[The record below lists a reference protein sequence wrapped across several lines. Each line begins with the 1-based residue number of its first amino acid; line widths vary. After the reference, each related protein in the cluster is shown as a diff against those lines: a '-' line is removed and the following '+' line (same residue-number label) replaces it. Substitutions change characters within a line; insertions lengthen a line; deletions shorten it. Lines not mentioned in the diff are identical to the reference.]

1 MATFKLGKVLLGF
14 GRCFF
19 PHFQNIHLMSR
30 WQIGRGE
37 IRFWSSNWSGE
48 IIDPISTSTLTV
60 REAKNN
66 MGLER
71 TGLSE
76 TQIQALENIVCI
88 GCIRRGL
95 SYIHTNIYCL
105 VSKCCCCT
113 IPKRET
119 LHRLFIQSDLA
130 KEIWGLFME

>member
-1 MATFKLGKVLLGF
+1 
-14 GRCFF
+14 
-19 PHFQNIHLMSR
+19 MSR

-76 TQIQALENIVCI
+76 TQIQALENIVLDASEEDFPI
-88 GCIRRGL
+88 FTPT
-95 SYIHTNIYCL
+95 YIVLYPNAAVAQYPSARHSIVYSFSL
-105 VSKCCCCT
+105 
-113 IPKRET
+113 I
-119 LHRLFIQSDLA
+119 
-130 KEIWGLFME
+130 